1 MICSDMCIHWICI
14 SIQIITISKLHL
26 QIPCISSHLKGTH
39 FNLTLMQ
46 SSSIWADAWNYIS
59 TSVVAHKTH
68 WFFFVSVLHRVKT
81 PPPKEDLF
89 DWLMIIGPTAI
100 STLTCSPRW
109 SEFPKAALIPGM
121 IRTELISRFTRKPMK
136 LKPEGLSMCLGLF
149 QGSEGLYL

>member
-1 MICSDMCIHWICI
+1 MICPDMCIHWICI

-68 WFFFVSVLHRVKT
+68 WFFLSWSCIELKPRLK
-81 PPPKEDLF
+81 KEDLF
-89 DWLMIIGPTAI
+89 NWWMIIGPTA
-100 STLTCSPRW
+100 TFTPTCSPRW
-109 SEFPKAALIPGM
+109 SEFRKAALIPGM

-149 QGSEGLYL
+149 QCSEGLYL